1 MAAKKSKGQLEAE
14 LKVLRQSRNSEG
26 VVQVL
31 ISLFRWV
38 GIVLIVRYA
47 YLGIEALAGKSTLA
61 DIGVNFL
68 TDINVSVA
76 LAWAAGFGG
85 MVYGIKQREL
95 RKDTIERLVG
105 RIKQLEDEV
114 DPNRTS
120 SNLTKRGDTRPE
132 DRV

>member
-1 MAAKKSKGQLEAE
+1 LAAKKSKGQLEAE

-68 TDINVSVA
+68 TDINISVA
-76 LAWAAGFGG
+76 LAWAAGLGG

-105 RIKQLEDEV
+105 RIHELEGEV

>member
-76 LAWAAGFGG
+76 LAWAAGSWWH
-85 MVYGIKQREL
+85 GIWNKTAGVTQRYY
-95 RKDTIERLVG
+95 RATC
-105 RIKQLEDEV
+105 
-114 DPNRTS
+114 RTYS
-120 SNLTKRGDTRPE
+120 
-132 DRV
+132 

>member
-68 TDINVSVA
+68 TDINISVA
-76 LAWAAGFGG
+76 LAWAAGLGG
-85 MVYGIKQREL
+85 MDME
-95 RKDTIERLVG
+95 
-105 RIKQLEDEV
+105 
-114 DPNRTS
+114 
-120 SNLTKRGDTRPE
+120 
-132 DRV
+132 